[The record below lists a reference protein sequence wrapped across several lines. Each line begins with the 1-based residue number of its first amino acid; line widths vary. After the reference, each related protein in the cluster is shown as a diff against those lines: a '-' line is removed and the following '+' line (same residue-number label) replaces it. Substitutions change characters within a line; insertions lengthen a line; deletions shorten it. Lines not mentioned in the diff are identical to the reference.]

1 MFEPKT
7 RKSKVVVIET
17 LEQGANHKEIKS
29 QVADKHKKGKSADID
44 EFRTNSKQYIRK
56 NNNQN
61 YFLAM
66 DKNREIFSADLMLG
80 VRQRSSITEM
90 KQYNHKKSSIK
101 KNGDESGR

>member
-17 LEQGANHKEIKS
+17 LEQGGNLKEIKS
-29 QVADKHKKGKSADID
+29 QVVDKHKKGKSADID

-61 YFLAM
+61 YFLAI
-66 DKNREIFSADLMLG
+66 DKNRELYSADLMLG

-90 KQYNHKKSSIK
+90 KQYNHKKATVRKS
-101 KNGDESGR
+101 GDEGR